1 MGRFRMGNDTQLKLA
16 ALVGAAALAISQ
28 SDRDVL
34 DPKLWAL
41 AIAAGA
47 AALVTLL
54 RPPGDPPRNQIG
66 GSRG

>member
-1 MGRFRMGNDTQLKLA
+1 MDRFRPSNDTQLKCAA
-16 ALVGAAALAISQ
+16 ALGAAALAISQ

-47 AALVTLL
+47 AALVALL
-54 RPPGDPPRNQIG
+54 RPPGTGAPRPPFG
-66 GSRG
+66 GR